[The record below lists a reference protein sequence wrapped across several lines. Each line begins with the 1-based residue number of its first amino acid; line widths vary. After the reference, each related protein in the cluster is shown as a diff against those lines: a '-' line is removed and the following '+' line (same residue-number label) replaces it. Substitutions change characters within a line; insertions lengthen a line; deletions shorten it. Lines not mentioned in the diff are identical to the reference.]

1 MFNWL
6 YALIGF
12 GIGWLGGSA
21 KAAEKK
27 GAQNKSLQVMIGIA
41 SIAFLLFFKKLIKS
55 SLPLHL
61 PPKKADRCSVALVN
75 KEICKAD
82 TADHPHHFSLFA
94 KRHDDL

>member
-27 GAQNKSLQVMIGIA
+27 GAQNKGLQGMIGIA
-41 SIAFLLFFKKLIKS
+41 SIAFLIFSSTFALQWFLMAVVEIIIGAVIGIKMS
-55 SLPLHL
+55 
-61 PPKKADRCSVALVN
+61 K
-75 KEICKAD
+75 
-82 TADHPHHFSLFA
+82 
-94 KRHDDL
+94 

>member
-27 GAQNKSLQVMIGIA
+27 GAQNKGLQGMIGIA
-41 SIAFLLFFKKLIKS
+41 SIAFLI
-55 SLPLHL
+55 
-61 PPKKADRCSVALVN
+61 
-75 KEICKAD
+75 
-82 TADHPHHFSLFA
+82 FSATFGL
-94 KRHDDL
+94 

>member
-27 GAQNKSLQVMIGIA
+27 GARNKSLQVMIGIA
-41 SIAFLLFFKKLIKS
+41 SIAFLIFSATFGLQWFLMAVVEVIIGAVIAIKMS
-55 SLPLHL
+55 
-61 PPKKADRCSVALVN
+61 K
-75 KEICKAD
+75 
-82 TADHPHHFSLFA
+82 
-94 KRHDDL
+94 

>member
-27 GAQNKSLQVMIGIA
+27 GARNKSLQVMIGIA
-41 SIAFLLFFKKLIKS
+41 SIAFLIFSATFGLQWFLMAVVEVIIGAVIGIKMS
-55 SLPLHL
+55 
-61 PPKKADRCSVALVN
+61 K
-75 KEICKAD
+75 
-82 TADHPHHFSLFA
+82 
-94 KRHDDL
+94 

>member
-27 GAQNKSLQVMIGIA
+27 GARNKSLQVMIGIA
-41 SIAFLLFFKKLIKS
+41 AIAFLIFSATFGLQWLLMAVVEVIIGAVIGIKMS
-55 SLPLHL
+55 
-61 PPKKADRCSVALVN
+61 K
-75 KEICKAD
+75 
-82 TADHPHHFSLFA
+82 
-94 KRHDDL
+94 

>member
-27 GAQNKSLQVMIGIA
+27 GAQNKSLQVIIGIA
-41 SIAFLLFFKKLIKS
+41 SIAFLLFSATFGLQWLLMAVVEVIIGVVIGIKMG
-55 SLPLHL
+55 
-61 PPKKADRCSVALVN
+61 K
-75 KEICKAD
+75 
-82 TADHPHHFSLFA
+82 
-94 KRHDDL
+94 

>member
-27 GAQNKSLQVMIGIA
+27 GAQNKSLQIIIGIA
-41 SIAFLLFFKKLIKS
+41 SIAFLLFSATFGFQWFLMGLVEVSVGVVIGIKMS
-55 SLPLHL
+55 
-61 PPKKADRCSVALVN
+61 K
-75 KEICKAD
+75 
-82 TADHPHHFSLFA
+82 
-94 KRHDDL
+94 

>member
-27 GAQNKSLQVMIGIA
+27 GARNKSLQVMIGIA
-41 SIAFLLFFKKLIKS
+41 SIAFLIFSATFGLQWLLMAVVEVIIGAVIGIKMS
-55 SLPLHL
+55 
-61 PPKKADRCSVALVN
+61 K
-75 KEICKAD
+75 
-82 TADHPHHFSLFA
+82 
-94 KRHDDL
+94 